1 MPYAMFE
8 TPLGHCALAWNDE
21 GVTGFQLPEE
31 TADATRA
38 QLLAK
43 ANEAGEENAK
53 LRGAPKWVK
62 ETITRVRAHLAGKP
76 QPLAEVPIDFSRA
89 SDFDAKIYRAL
100 RAVPAGKTTTYGELA
115 KKIGSPGG
123 SRAVGRAMATNPYP
137 LLVPCHRV
145 VAAGGKA
152 GGFSA
157 YGGILTK
164 EKLLVLEGGGLT
176 AQTSLFAGDTPS
188 LPFDWKKAVRTLREN
203 DPVLGKL
210 IDRVGDRQLTL
221 KATEGTFAALAE
233 SIVYQQL
240 NGKAAATIFGRVRA
254 LYPKGKLEPAR
265 ILATNDEDLRAC
277 GLSANKLASFKDL
290 ARHAKAG
297 EIPTLAELAK
307 MDDETIIDRLTV
319 VRGIGR
325 WTVEMLLIF
334 RLGRPDVLPLG
345 DYGVQQGF
353 LKTFKKG
360 DLAKR
365 AERWKPHRSIGSWYM
380 WRALE
385 LEKIE
390 AK

>member
-1 MPYAMFE
+1 MPYAIFE
-8 TPLGHCALAWNDE
+8 TPIGHCALAWNDV
-21 GVTGFQLPEE
+21 GITGFQLPEE
-31 TADATRA
+31 TLAATRER
-38 QLLAK
+38 LLAK
-43 ANEAGEENAK
+43 ANEAGEENTS

-62 ETITRVRAHLAGKP
+62 DAITRVRAHLAGKP
-76 QPLAEVPIDFSRA
+76 QSLADVPIDLSA
-89 SDFDAKIYRAL
+89 VSDFDAKIYRVL
-100 RAVPAGKTTTYGELA
+100 RDVPAGKTTTYGELA
-115 KKIGSPGG
+115 KSVGSPGA

-137 LLVPCHRV
+137 VLVPCHRV
-145 VAAGGKA
+145 VASGGKA

-157 YGGILTK
+157 YGGIVTK

-176 AQTSLFAGDTPS
+176 SQTSLFAGDAPS
-188 LPFDWKKAVRTLREN
+188 LPFDWKKAIRTLREN

-210 IDRVGDRQLTL
+210 IDRFGDRQLAL
-221 KATEGTFAALAE
+221 KVTEGTFAALAE

-254 LYPKGKLEPAR
+254 LYPKGKLDPAR
-265 ILATNDEDLRAC
+265 ILATKDEDLRAC

-307 MDDETIIDRLTV
+307 MDDETIIERLTV

-334 RLGRPDVLPLG
+334 RLGRPDVLPVG

-353 LKTFKKG
+353 LRTFRKG

-365 AERWKPHRSIGSWYM
+365 AERWRPYRSIGSWYM

-385 LEKIE
+385 
-390 AK
+390 A